1 MLQWYSDWSFS
12 TSKETRPQTSA
23 TSKLY
28 EKGKYFTSIS
38 NHSQPLPTKFP
49 CKTFLQASHLPRR
62 KPDIFSSNDCH
73 PSLKPVHNILTCFA
87 IATIMHEYT
96 KLVVTLAITASALSA
111 AISQLQQPLKLSLQ
125 TSGRPPP
132 DPGKPRHHC

>member
-38 NHSQPLPTKFP
+38 NHSQPLP
-49 CKTFLQASHLPRR
+49 A
-62 KPDIFSSNDCH
+62 
-73 PSLKPVHNILTCFA
+73 
-87 IATIMHEYT
+87 
-96 KLVVTLAITASALSA
+96 KLSWTEITAN
-111 AISQLQQPLKLSLQ
+111 I
-125 TSGRPPP
+125 TNTIN
-132 DPGKPRHHC
+132 